1 MSTTDRKRDS
11 DESLQE
17 EVARLRRAVEE
28 LSVLNDL
35 ARSIGAS
42 LDSQQVMRTI
52 IQRSLHA
59 VQAEQGVITLVASDP
74 VSDTTTLIRTQLSTS
89 EHPKFHLDRAL
100 LGWMYLNTKPLLVN
114 DPQHDER
121 FRGVHFDAS
130 VRSILCVPLVVKSAL
145 KGVLTAYNKKDQQ
158 GFTPGDERLLAIIAA
173 QSAQVVENARLY
185 EEERLY
191 IKMKEELRLASR
203 IQSDLLPKEPPQI
216 PGYDIAATT
225 IPAEQVGGDY
235 YDFICCHQNRLVVC
249 LGDVSGKGLPA
260 SLLMANL
267 QATLRGQALL
277 TPIPKECLARANRLL
292 FNSTSPE
299 KFATLFYAV
308 LDLERQSFCYS
319 NAGHER
325 PILVK
330 ANGEALRLCTGGLPL
345 GMVDEWVYEDES
357 VDFHSGDLLVV
368 FSDGIGETVD
378 EQGEHFGD
386 ERALEVVK
394 ANAHFSAGGLMERIL
409 DAVRTYSGNS
419 LQSDDRTLVVV
430 KRM

>member
-52 IQRSLHA
+52 VQRSLHA
-59 VQAEQGVITLVASDP
+59 VQAEQGVITLVGSDP

-130 VRSILCVPLVVKSAL
+130 IRSILCVPLVVKSAL

-158 GFTPGDERLLAIIAA
+158 GFTPEDERLLAIIAA

-203 IQSDLLPKEPPQI
+203 IQSDLLPKERPQI

-325 PILVK
+325 PMLVK

-345 GMVDEWVYEDES
+345 GMVDEWVYEDEC

-394 ANAHFSAGGLMERIL
+394 ANAHLSAGGLMERIL

>member
-59 VQAEQGVITLVASDP
+59 VQAEQGVITLVGSDP

>member
-59 VQAEQGVITLVASDP
+59 VQAEQGVITLVGSDP

-130 VRSILCVPLVVKSAL
+130 IRSILCVPLVVKSAL

-158 GFTPGDERLLAIIAA
+158 GFTPEDERLLAIIAA

-203 IQSDLLPKEPPQI
+203 IQSDLLPKERPQI

-325 PILVK
+325 PMLVK

-345 GMVDEWVYEDES
+345 GMVDEWVYEDEC

-394 ANAHFSAGGLMERIL
+394 ANAHLSAGGLMERIL

>member
-52 IQRSLHA
+52 VQRSLHA
-59 VQAEQGVITLVASDP
+59 VQAEQGVITLVGSDP

-130 VRSILCVPLVVKSAL
+130 IRSILCVPLVVKSAL

-203 IQSDLLPKEPPQI
+203 IQSDLLPKERPQI

-325 PILVK
+325 PMLVK

-378 EQGEHFGD
+378 EQGEPFGD

-394 ANAHFSAGGLMERIL
+394 ANAHLSAGGLMEKIL

>member
-17 EVARLRRAVEE
+17 EVTRLRRAVEE

-52 IQRSLHA
+52 VQRSLHA
-59 VQAEQGVITLVASDP
+59 VQAEQGVITLVGSDP
-74 VSDTTTLIRTQLSTS
+74 VSDTTTLIRTQLGTS

-100 LGWMYLNTKPLLVN
+100 LGWMYLNAKPLLVN

-121 FRGVHFDAS
+121 FRGVHFDVS
-130 VRSILCVPLVVKSAL
+130 IRSILCVPLVVKSAL

-203 IQSDLLPKEPPQI
+203 IQSDLLPKERPQI

-292 FNSTSPE
+292 FNSTGPE
-299 KFATLFYAV
+299 KFATLFYAAF
-308 LDLERQSFCYS
+308 DLERQGLCYS

-368 FSDGIGETVD
+368 FSDGIGESVD

-394 ANAHFSAGGLMERIL
+394 ANAHLSAGGLMESIL

>member
-52 IQRSLHA
+52 VQRSLHA
-59 VQAEQGVITLVASDP
+59 VQAEQGVITLVGSDP

-130 VRSILCVPLVVKSAL
+130 IRSILCVPLVVKSAL

-203 IQSDLLPKEPPQI
+203 IQSDLLPKERPQI

-267 QATLRGQALL
+267 QATLRGQAPL

-325 PILVK
+325 PMLVK

-345 GMVDEWVYEDES
+345 GMVDEWVYEDEC

-368 FSDGIGETVD
+368 FSDGIGETVG
-378 EQGEHFGD
+378 EQGEPFGD

-394 ANAHFSAGGLMERIL
+394 ANAHLSAGGLMEKIL

>member
-1 MSTTDRKRDS
+1 
-11 DESLQE
+11 
-17 EVARLRRAVEE
+17 
-28 LSVLNDL
+28 
-35 ARSIGAS
+35 
-42 LDSQQVMRTI
+42 
-52 IQRSLHA
+52 
-59 VQAEQGVITLVASDP
+59 
-74 VSDTTTLIRTQLSTS
+74 
-89 EHPKFHLDRAL
+89 
-100 LGWMYLNTKPLLVN
+100 
-114 DPQHDER
+114 
-121 FRGVHFDAS
+121 
-130 VRSILCVPLVVKSAL
+130 
-145 KGVLTAYNKKDQQ
+145 
-158 GFTPGDERLLAIIAA
+158 
-173 QSAQVVENARLY
+173 
-185 EEERLY
+185 
-191 IKMKEELRLASR
+191 
-203 IQSDLLPKEPPQI
+203 
-216 PGYDIAATT
+216 
-225 IPAEQVGGDY
+225 
-235 YDFICCHQNRLVVC
+235 

-308 LDLERQSFCYS
+308 LDLERQGLCYS

-345 GMVDEWVYEDES
+345 GMVDEWVYEDEC

-368 FSDGIGETVD
+368 FSDGIGEAVD

-394 ANAHFSAGGLMERIL
+394 ANAHLSAGGLIERIL

>member
-1 MSTTDRKRDS
+1 MSTTDSKRDS

-59 VQAEQGVITLVASDP
+59 VQAEQGVITLVGSDP

-130 VRSILCVPLVVKSAL
+130 IRSILCVPLVVKSAL

-173 QSAQVVENARLY
+173 QSGQVVENARLY

-203 IQSDLLPKEPPQI
+203 IQSDLLPKERPQI

-249 LGDVSGKGLPA
+249 LGDASGKGLPA

-308 LDLERQSFCYS
+308 LDLEHQGLCYS

-330 ANGEALRLCTGGLPL
+330 ANGEALRLATGGLPL
-345 GMVDEWVYEDES
+345 GMVEESDYEDEC

-394 ANAHFSAGGLMERIL
+394 ANVHLSAGGLMERIL

>member
-1 MSTTDRKRDS
+1 
-11 DESLQE
+11 
-17 EVARLRRAVEE
+17 
-28 LSVLNDL
+28 
-35 ARSIGAS
+35 
-42 LDSQQVMRTI
+42 MRTI
-52 IQRSLHA
+52 VQRSLHA
-59 VQAEQGVITLVASDP
+59 VQAEQGVITLVGSDP

-130 VRSILCVPLVVKSAL
+130 IRSILCVPLVVKSAL

-158 GFTPGDERLLAIIAA
+158 GFTPEDERLLAIIAA

-203 IQSDLLPKEPPQI
+203 IQSDLLPKERPQI

-325 PILVK
+325 PMLVK

-345 GMVDEWVYEDES
+345 GMVDEWVYEDEC

-394 ANAHFSAGGLMERIL
+394 ANAHLSAGGLMERIL

>member
-1 MSTTDRKRDS
+1 MSTSDHKHDS

-17 EVARLRRAVEE
+17 EVGRLRRAVEE

-42 LDSQQVMRTI
+42 LDSEQVMRTI
-52 IQRSLHA
+52 VQRSLRA
-59 VQAEQGVITLVASDP
+59 VDAEQGVITLVGSDSA
-74 VSDTTTLIRTQLSTS
+74 SDTTTLIRTQLGSS

-100 LGWMYLNTKPLLVN
+100 LGWMYLNSKPLLVN

-130 VRSILCVPLVVKSAL
+130 IRSILCVPLMVKSQL
-145 KGVLTAYNKKDQQ
+145 RGVLTAYNKKEAR
-158 GFTPGDERLLAIIAA
+158 GFTEGDERLLAIIAA

-185 EEERLY
+185 EEEKVLT
-191 IKMKEELRLASR
+191 KMKEELRLASR
-203 IQSDLLPKEPPQI
+203 IQTDLLPKESPQI

-235 YDFICCHQNRLVVC
+235 YDFICCDQNRLVIC

-260 SLLMANL
+260 ALLMANL
-267 QATLRGQALL
+267 QATLRGQAFL
-277 TPIPKECLARANRLL
+277 TPISKECMSRANRLL

-308 LDLERQSFCYS
+308 LDLERQSLCYS

-325 PILVK
+325 AILVK
-330 ANGEALRLCTGGLPL
+330 ARGEPLQLGTGGLPL
-345 GMVDEWVYEDES
+345 GILEEWSYEDEC
-357 VDFHSGDLLVV
+357 VDIHPGDSLVI
-368 FSDGIGETVD
+368 FSDGIGETVN
-378 EQGEHFGD
+378 EQGEHFGAD
-386 ERALEVVK
+386 RTLEVVR
-394 ANAHFSAGGLMERIL
+394 ANAHLSAVALMEKIL
-409 DAVRTYSGNS
+409 EAVRVYSGHS
-419 LQSDDRTLVVV
+419 KQLDDRTLVVV
-430 KRM
+430 KKM

>member
-17 EVARLRRAVEE
+17 EVTRLRRAVEE

-52 IQRSLHA
+52 VQRSLHA
-59 VQAEQGVITLVASDP
+59 VQAEQGVITLVGSDP
-74 VSDTTTLIRTQLSTS
+74 VSDTTTLIRTQLGTS

-100 LGWMYLNTKPLLVN
+100 LGWMYLNAKPLLVN

-121 FRGVHFDAS
+121 FRGVHFDVS
-130 VRSILCVPLVVKSAL
+130 IRSILCVPLVVKSAL

-203 IQSDLLPKEPPQI
+203 IQSDLLPKEHPQI

-292 FNSTSPE
+292 FNSTGPE
-299 KFATLFYAV
+299 KFATLFYAAF
-308 LDLERQSFCYS
+308 DLERQGLCYS

-368 FSDGIGETVD
+368 FSDGIGESVD

-394 ANAHFSAGGLMERIL
+394 ANAHLSAGGLMESIL